1 MVNAYGIEKN
11 YTTYTQNKIHCNNK
25 LHKNIPSSQ
34 VAQAAVKNYRN
45 WAPTESDEDAKLL
58 CKKRIWT
65 VRRSGCSQVTF
76 WNLGVSWCSP
86 SPSMQQT

>member
-25 LHKNIPSSQ
+25 LHKSIPSSQ

-58 CKKRIWT
+58 CKKG
-65 VRRSGCSQVTF
+65 SGQ
-76 WNLGVSWCSP
+76 
-86 SPSMQQT
+86 